1 MSIIAEVAVTIQ
13 QLFGVI
19 AETVAKDHPVILR
32 RRKFTAASLAQ
43 TFVFGFLDQ
52 PDADDEKLA
61 QTAALFG
68 PPVTPQAVEQRF
80 TDRTARFLEALFRA
94 ATRQVVAARRAVGP
108 RAGAL
113 HRGRPSG

>member
-1 MSIIAEVAVTIQ
+1 MSIIAKVAATMQ
-13 QLFGVI
+13 QLFGTL
-19 AETVAKDHPVILR
+19 AEAVAQDHPVILR

-52 PDADDEKLA
+52 PDAYDEKLA

-80 TDRTARFLEALFRA
+80 TDRTARFLEALFAA
-94 ATRQVVAARRAVGP
+94 ATRQLVAAQHELAPVLARFTAVD
-108 RAGAL
+108 L
-113 HRGRPSG
+113 